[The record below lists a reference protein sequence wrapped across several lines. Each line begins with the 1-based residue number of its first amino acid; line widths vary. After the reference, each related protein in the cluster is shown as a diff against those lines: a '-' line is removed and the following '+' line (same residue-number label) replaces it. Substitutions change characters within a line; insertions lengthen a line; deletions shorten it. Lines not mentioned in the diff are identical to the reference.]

1 MLTKKIP
8 FLKVG
13 SQRLIK
19 IMINR
24 KMKKYRI
31 LMLYK
36 SRLVVMGAEKYFHDI
51 KISINICDIINL

>member
-13 SQRLIK
+13 SQRFNK
-19 IMINR
+19 IMINS

-36 SRLVVMGAEKYFHDI
+36 SRLGVMVAEKYFHDI
-51 KISINICDIINL
+51 KI